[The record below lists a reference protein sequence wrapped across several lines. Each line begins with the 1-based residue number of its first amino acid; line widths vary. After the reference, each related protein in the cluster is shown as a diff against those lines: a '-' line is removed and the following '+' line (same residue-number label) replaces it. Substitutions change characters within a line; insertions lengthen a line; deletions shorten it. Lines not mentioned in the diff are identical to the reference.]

1 VRVLEVSQVVLLVL
15 TESRNDLR
23 GGDELHDLLC
33 LLLDLVELLDNL
45 LLALAEVCTRGIG

>member
-1 VRVLEVSQVVLLVL
+1 VLLVL